1 MKVQGNNIMLW
12 LLLLILQ
19 LVICNYLYISPLLV
33 LTLLPA
39 IIFCLPAT
47 LPTVWAML
55 IAFAAGA
62 FVDLLGDGLIGLN
75 ALAAVPVALVRRM
88 LLASIFGSDT
98 VERGESISIYKNGFF
113 RIAGALGI
121 VISLFLAIY
130 LFADNAG
137 TRSFWFNL
145 LRFAVSFPP
154 SLLVGLLSFNVL
166 NPKEK
171 R

>member
-1 MKVQGNNIMLW
+1 MKIQGNYIVLYI
-12 LLLLILQ
+12 LLLILQ

-33 LTLLPA
+33 LTLLPVA
-39 IIFCLPAT
+39 VFCLPAE

-55 IAFAAGA
+55 IAFVSGLL
-62 FVDLLGDGLIGLN
+62 VDLLGDGLIGLN
-75 ALAAVPVALVRRM
+75 ALAAVPVALVRRP
-88 LLASIFGSDT
+88 LLASIFGNDV
-98 VERGESISIYKNGFF
+98 VERGESISIYKNGLF

-121 VISLFLAIY
+121 VISLFLLVY

-145 LRFAVSFPP
+145 LRFAVSFPS
-154 SLLVGLLSFNVL
+154 SLLAGLLCFNAL

>member
-88 LLASIFGSDT
+88 LLASIFGSYT
-98 VERGESISIYKNGFF
+98 V
-113 RIAGALGI
+113 
-121 VISLFLAIY
+121 
-130 LFADNAG
+130 
-137 TRSFWFNL
+137 
-145 LRFAVSFPP
+145 
-154 SLLVGLLSFNVL
+154 
-166 NPKEK
+166 
-171 R
+171 

>member
-1 MKVQGNNIMLW
+1 M
-12 LLLLILQ
+12 
-19 LVICNYLYISPLLV
+19 
-33 LTLLPA
+33 
-39 IIFCLPAT
+39 
-47 LPTVWAML
+47 
-55 IAFAAGA
+55 
-62 FVDLLGDGLIGLN
+62 
-75 ALAAVPVALVRRM
+75 PVALVRRM

-145 LRFAVSFPP
+145 LRFVVSFPP